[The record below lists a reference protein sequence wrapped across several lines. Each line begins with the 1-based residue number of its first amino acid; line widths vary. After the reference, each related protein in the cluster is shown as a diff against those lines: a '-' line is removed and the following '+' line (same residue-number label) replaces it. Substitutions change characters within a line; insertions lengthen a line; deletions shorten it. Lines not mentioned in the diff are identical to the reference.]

1 MIELI
6 VQQIH
11 FIGALT
17 LFVLGLYILVANSNM
32 IKKVMGVN
40 IMNTAVFYFFVA
52 IGNTPNAQPAIYP
65 QTEAFANPLP
75 ASFILTGIVV
85 SVSITVYA
93 LALIMNIYRTFGTF
107 DTSEIT
113 RIKDGKEPLGDDEHT
128 T

>member
-6 VQQIH
+6 LRQIH

-17 LFVLGLYILVANSNM
+17 LFVLGLYILVANTNL

-52 IGNTPNAQPAIYP
+52 IGNTPNAQPPIFP
-65 QTEAFANPLP
+65 QTEPFANPLP

-107 DTSEIT
+107 DTKEIT
-113 RIKDGKEPLGDDEHT
+113 RIQDGKEPQNDHEHSS
-128 T
+128 

>member
-1 MIELI
+1 MIDL
-6 VQQIH
+6 VLQQIH

-17 LFVLGLYILVANSNM
+17 LFVLGLYIVVVNSNL
-32 IKKVMGVN
+32 IKKVIGVN

-52 IGNTPNAQPAIYP
+52 IGNNPNAQPAIYP

-93 LALIMNIYRTFGTF
+93 LALIMNIYRTYGTF
-107 DTSEIT
+107 DANEIT
-113 RIKDGKEPLGDDEHT
+113 AIKDHKEPRIDDEPIH
-128 T
+128 